1 MPAEYANIIVDI
13 TSEKLDKTFQYRI
26 PRHLEK
32 EIREG
37 SLVEVPFGKGN
48 RKMKGYV
55 VELTDTPEFEVSR
68 IKEVSQV
75 VKEGI
80 PIESQLI
87 ELAAWMRRQY
97 GSTMNQALKTV
108 IPVKKTVNSKVKR
121 YLKSRISRDKIKE
134 LLKIYKNNKR
144 YHARTRL
151 LEAFLEEN
159 MIPYDILYEK
169 LHISPSTIHS
179 VIKEGFMEELT
190 EEMYRNPVLSDVKK
204 LEPAVLLKEQREI
217 VEDFIKNHKAGKR
230 DTSLIHGVTGSGKT
244 EVYMEIIQYM
254 ISAGQQ
260 VIVLIPEIALTY
272 QTVMRFYKRFGGRV
286 SIVNSKLSA
295 GEKYDQFLRAKRNE
309 LDIMIGPRSAL
320 FTPFPNLGCI
330 IIDEEHEGSYKSETS
345 PRYHAREAAI
355 ERARM
360 CGASVILGSATP
372 SIESYYSSLRGDYRL
387 YRMMSRAMNG
397 SRLPDVEV
405 VDLREE
411 MKEGNKS
418 IFSRR
423 LKILI
428 KERLELKQQIMLFL
442 NRRGYSG
449 FISCRSCGEAMKCP
463 HCDVSLTTHR
473 NGTMVCHYCG
483 HTVETPKNCPSCTSP
498 YMAAFGIGTQ
508 KVEALAEIE
517 FPGAKILRMDFDTT
531 KKKGGHEK
539 ILSAFSDKEADILIG
554 TQMIVKG
561 HDFPNVTLVGILA
574 ADLSL
579 NSGDFHASER
589 TFQLLT
595 QAAGRAGRGALRGNA
610 VIQTYQPDHY
620 CIQSASEQD
629 YEGFYN
635 QEILYRNLLGY
646 PPVYE
651 MMTVLVTSKS
661 DTAAE
666 TAIRMMGTFIENTAP
681 EEVLSIGPTD
691 AAVSKISDLYR
702 KVLYLKH
709 KERKVL
715 IFLKDEIEKYTKN
728 KVEFQNIMFQFDF
741 N

>member
-1 MPAEYANIIVDI
+1 MPTEYANIIVDI

-26 PRHLEK
+26 PPHLK
-32 EIREG
+32 GEIREG

-48 RKMKGYV
+48 RSMRGYV
-55 VELTDTPEFEVSR
+55 VELTDRPEFEVSR

-75 VKEGI
+75 IKEGI

-87 ELAAWMRRQY
+87 GLAAWMRHQY

-108 IPVKKTVNSKVKR
+108 IPVKKTMGLKVKR
-121 YLKSRISRDKIKE
+121 YLKAKISKDEINA
-134 LLKIYKNNKR
+134 LLVLYKNNKR
-144 YHARTRL
+144 YHARVRL
-151 LEAFLEEN
+151 LEAFLEEP
-159 MIPYDILYEK
+159 MIPYDILSEK
-169 LHISPSTIHS
+169 LHVSPSTIRS
-179 VIKEGFMEELT
+179 AIKEGFMEEVT
-190 EEMYRNPVLSDVKK
+190 EEVYRNPVLSGMKRQA
-204 LEPAVLLKEQREI
+204 PAVLLTEQKAI
-217 VEDFIKNHKAGKR
+217 VDDFIKNHRQGER
-230 DTSLIHGVTGSGKT
+230 GVSLIHGVTGSGKT
-244 EVYMEIIQYM
+244 EVYMEMIQYI
-254 ISAGQQ
+254 ISTGQQ

-295 GEKYDQFLRAKRNE
+295 GERYDQFLRAKRNE

-320 FTPFPNLGCI
+320 FTPFPDLGCI

-355 ERARM
+355 ERARR

-372 SIESYYSSLRGDYRL
+372 SAKTYYSALRGDYRL
-387 YRMMSRAMNG
+387 YRMMSRATNG
-397 SRLPDVEV
+397 SSLPDVEI
-405 VDLREE
+405 VDLRQE
-411 MKEGNKS
+411 MKDGNKS

-423 LKILI
+423 LKTLI
-428 KERLELKQQIMLFL
+428 EERLELKQQVMLFL

-473 NGTMVCHYCG
+473 DGTLVCHYCG
-483 HTVETPKNCPSCTSP
+483 HTAQTPKTCPACGSP

-539 ILSAFSDKEADILIG
+539 ILSAFSDGEADILIG

-579 NSGDFHASER
+579 NSGDFQANER

-595 QAAGRAGRGALRGNA
+595 QAAGRAGRGSLKGTA

-620 CIQSASEQD
+620 CIQAASKQD
-629 YEGFYN
+629 YVGFYS

-651 MMTVLVTSKS
+651 MMTILVTSGVQK
-661 DTAAE
+661 DAE
-666 TAIRMMGTFIENTAP
+666 EAIRQIGAFIEAAAAD
-681 EEVLSIGPTD
+681 ELVAIGPTD
-691 AAVSKISDLYR
+691 APVSRINDIYR
-702 KVLYLKH
+702 KVLHLKH
-709 KERKVL
+709 KDRAVL
-715 IFLKDEIEKYTKN
+715 VFMKDEIEKYIKN
-728 KVEFQNIMFQFDF
+728 KTKFQNIAYQFEF
-741 N
+741 H